1 MALTLGQLLGGAGVV
16 GQGWREEEDA
26 QRRSREIELRTAELN
41 RLDRLRQEMLQA
53 PMPTPVAV
61 PQFGPIAQL
70 PVAGAP
76 AAPAAQ
82 AAPAAAPAVTA
93 PTQPVPTAQAAPTSG
108 AQAFPVPPQ
117 PTITSR
123 PLTPLEQQQT
133 ANRIALGRVPAA
145 ALDVFQA
152 PGAAALN
159 LASQGAR
166 GINYLFGTE
175 LPTPS
180 FSYTPFYDK
189 YVRQPEQELAAGTK
203 RVVTVSGVPETAPPT
218 APRAQLPDPQRLLQ
232 AMIQVESAGKPD
244 AVSAKGAVGLMQVKP
259 ETAMKPGYGVPSIFD
274 FVAQQAGGEY
284 KGKRNAATA
293 AALLKD
299 PQIGAAYGQRYM
311 DAMLQKYDGNLEYA
325 LAAYN
330 AGPGRIDNWLST
342 GADPAK
348 LPKETRD
355 YVPKVL
361 GALGIAPTQT
371 TAPAAAAPTAP
382 APVAGLNIPGVSAAQ
397 AAAAAPAAAAPT
409 PATPAAV
416 PTPVRS
422 EADFYLANPQ
432 SIPLD
437 MQRAMQQR
445 AEVERLAG
453 MYQRAGMGAQFM
465 EARAKLMELDNG
477 MTYLQGMQG
486 LQEFTLAN
494 DPRRLAAVWSQ
505 YAGVPVGIQP
515 RTDGKFDIVVN
526 GRKTKTGVTASDI
539 ADSARSA
546 FDATYRQQKGAA
558 SAKYN
563 EEQFKTQLEIQKNNA
578 QQLAQMIRELAVQRA
593 QGNAQLAV
601 EQLKQFRYDVK
612 PTGAGDGTVIITPPG
627 SGTPYLFNP
636 SGRTI
641 EVDGVKITSNSA
653 YPIAGLPTYGGVQTR

>member
-70 PVAGAP
+70 PVVG
-76 AAPAAQ
+76 APAAQ

-93 PTQPVPTAQAAPTSG
+93 PTQPVPTAQAAPTTG
-108 AQAFPVPPQ
+108 AQAFPVAPQ
-117 PTITSR
+117 PTIQSR
-123 PLTPLEQQQT
+123 PLTPPEQQQT
-133 ANRIALGRVPAA
+133 ANRIALGKVPAA

-159 LASQGAR
+159 LVSQGAR

-203 RVVTVSGVPETAPPT
+203 RVVTVSGVPETAPAA
-218 APRAQLPDPQRLLQ
+218 APNPQLPDPQRLLQ

-244 AVSAKGAVGLMQVKP
+244 AVSGKGAVGLMQVKP
-259 ETAMKPGYGVPSIFD
+259 ETAMSPGYGVPNIFD

-311 DAMLQKYDGNLEYA
+311 DAMLQKYNGNLEYA

-330 AGPGRIDNWLST
+330 AGPRRIDNWLAA
-342 GADPAK
+342 GADPVK
-348 LPKETRD
+348 LPKETRE

-361 GALGIAPTQT
+361 GALGIAPTQAA
-371 TAPAAAAPTAP
+371 APAAAAPAAP
-382 APVAGLNIPGVSAAQ
+382 APVAGLNIPGVSTAQ
-397 AAAAAPAAAAPT
+397 AAPAPAAPAAAPVAAPV
-409 PATPAAV
+409 AAQA
-416 PTPVRS
+416 PKLS
-422 EADFYLANPQ
+422 ESDFYLANPQ

-445 AEVERLAG
+445 GEVERLAG
-453 MYQRAGMGAQFM
+453 MYQRAGMGVQFM

-494 DPRRLAAVWSQ
+494 DPRRLASVWSQ

-526 GRKTKTGVTASDI
+526 GRKTKTGVTASEI
-539 ADSARSA
+539 SDSARSA
-546 FDATYRQQKGAA
+546 FDQTYRQQKGAA

-563 EEQFKTQLEIQKNNA
+563 EETFKAQLEIQKNNA
-578 QQLAQMIRELAVQRA
+578 QQLAQMIREIAVQRT
-593 QGNAQLAV
+593 QGNFQLAV

-627 SGTPYLFNP
+627 SGVPFLYNP
-636 SGRTI
+636 TNKTVSP
-641 EVDGVKITSNSA
+641 DGVKIESNAA
-653 YPIAGLPTYGGVQTR
+653 YPIQGLPTYGGVQTR

>member
-26 QRRSREIELRTAELN
+26 QRRSREIELRTAEMN

-70 PVAGAP
+70 PVVG
-76 AAPAAQ
+76 APAAQ

-93 PTQPVPTAQAAPTSG
+93 PTQPVPTAQAAPTTG
-108 AQAFPVPPQ
+108 AQTFPVAPQ
-117 PTITSR
+117 PAITSR
-123 PLTPLEQQQT
+123 TLPPVQPALTQT
-133 ANRIALGRVPAA
+133 EADRLALLRAPTA
-145 ALDVFQA
+145 ALDVIQA
-152 PGAAALN
+152 PAAAGLN
-159 LASQGAR
+159 LVTAAGEQVINLGGRLINAVTGREVAPTDVR
-166 GINYLFGTE
+166 G
-175 LPTPS
+175 PRWS
-180 FSYTPFYDK
+180 MTPFYDK
-189 YVRQPEQELAAGTK
+189 YVRQPEQAAMEAAQTQQ
-203 RVVTVSGVPETAPPT
+203 
-218 APRAQLPDPQRLLQ
+218 RAQLPPTPQLPGPQRLLQ
-232 AMIQVESAGKPD
+232 AMITVESAGKPG
-244 AVSAKGAVGLMQVKP
+244 AVSSKGAVGLMQVLP
-259 ETAMKPGYGVPSIFD
+259 STAMNPGYGLPNIFD
-274 FVAQQAGGEY
+274 FAQQMGMQVGRRNEAEA
-284 KGKRNAATA
+284 KR
-293 AALLKD
+293 LLAD
-299 PQIGAAYGQRYM
+299 PAVGAAYGQRYM
-311 DAMLQKYDGNLEYA
+311 DAMLQRYNGNLEYA

-330 AGPGRIDNWLST
+330 AGPRRIDNWLAA
-342 GADPAK
+342 GADFNK
-348 LPKETRD
+348 LPKETRE
-355 YVPKVL
+355 YIPKVL
-361 GALGIAPTQT
+361 AALSPAGA
-371 TAPAAAAPTAP
+371 APAAAPAGAAPAAP
-382 APVAGLNIPGVSAAQ
+382 APIAGLNIPGISAAQ
-397 AAAAAPAAAAPT
+397 AAPV
-409 PATPAAV
+409 AV

-453 MYQRAGMGAQFM
+453 MYQRAGMGMEFM
-465 EARAKLMELDNG
+465 QTRAKLMEIDNG

-526 GRKTKTGVTASDI
+526 GKRTKEGVSASDI

-546 FDATYRQQKGAA
+546 FDQTYRQQKSAA

-563 EEQFKTQLEIQKNNA
+563 EETFKAQLEIQKNNA
-578 QQLAQMIRELAVQRA
+578 QQLAQMIREIAVQRV
-593 QGNAQLAV
+593 QGNTQLAV

-641 EVDGVKITSNSA
+641 EVDGVKITSNAA

>member
-16 GQGWREEEDA
+16 SRGWREEEDA
-26 QRRSREIELRTAELN
+26 QRRSRELELRTAELN
-41 RLDRLRQEMLQA
+41 RMDRLRQEMLQA
-53 PMPTPVAV
+53 PMPTPVSV
-61 PQFGPIAQL
+61 PQFGPLAQL
-70 PVAGAP
+70 PVSGAQP
-76 AAPAAQ
+76 AAPAA
-82 AAPAAAPAVTA
+82 AAPVAAAPVAVRA
-93 PTQPVPTAQAAPTSG
+93 PAQPVPVAQAAPTG
-108 AQAFPVPPQ
+108 AQTFPVAPQ
-117 PTITSR
+117 PTVTAR
-123 PLTPLEQQQT
+123 PLTPDEIRQET
-133 ANRIALGRVPAA
+133 NRLSLLRAPTA
-145 ALDVFQA
+145 ALDVIQA
-152 PGAAALN
+152 PAAAGLN
-159 LASQGAR
+159 LASQAAR

-189 YVRQPEQELAAGTK
+189 YVRQPEQALASGERRA
-203 RVVTVSGVPETAPPT
+203 VTVAGVPTTPT
-218 APRAQLPDPQRLLQ
+218 PEPRPASLPDPQRLLQ
-232 AMIQVESAGKPD
+232 AMISVESGGRAD
-244 AVSAKGAVGLMQVKP
+244 AVSGKGAVGLMQVKP
-259 ETAMKPGYGVPSIFD
+259 STAMDPGFGIPNIFD

-284 KGKRNAATA
+284 RGKRDAATA
-293 AALLKD
+293 SALLKD

-311 DAMLQKYDGNLEYA
+311 DGMLQKYNGNLEYA

-330 AGPGRIDNWLST
+330 AGPRRIDSWLSA

-361 GALGIAPTQT
+361 QALNPQAQAP
-371 TAPAAAAPTAP
+371 AVPAAAAPTAP
-382 APVAGLNIPGVSAAQ
+382 AAPAGLTIPGVPAPATP
-397 AAAAAPAAAAPT
+397 APAAAAAV
-409 PATPAAV
+409 PAPVAA

-445 AEVERLAG
+445 AEIERLAG

-505 YAGVPVGIQP
+505 YAGVPIGIQP

-539 ADSARSA
+539 SDSARSA

-563 EEQFKTQLEIQKNNA
+563 EETFKAQLEIQKNNA
-578 QQLAQMIRELAVQRA
+578 QQLAQMIREI
-593 QGNAQLAV
+593 AV
-601 EQLKQFRYDVK
+601 ERVRGNSAQALEWAKANYGWDIK
-612 PTGAGDGTVIITPPG
+612 PTGAGDGTVIIRAPG
-627 SGTPYLFNP
+627 AAPFLFNP
-636 SGRTI
+636 TGKTVSP
-641 EVDGVKITSNSA
+641 DGVKIPANSA
-653 YPIAGLPTYGGVQTR
+653 YPIQGLPSYGGVKP

>member
-16 GQGWREEEDA
+16 GRGWREEEDA

-93 PTQPVPTAQAAPTSG
+93 PTQPVPTAQAAPTTG
-108 AQAFPVPPQ
+108 AQSFPVAPQ
-117 PTITSR
+117 PAITSR
-123 PLTPLEQQQT
+123 TLPPVQPALTQT
-133 ANRIALGRVPAA
+133 EADRLALLRAPTA
-145 ALDVFQA
+145 ALDVIQA
-152 PGAAALN
+152 PAAAGLN
-159 LASQGAR
+159 LVTSAGEQIINLGGRFINAVTGREVAPTDVR
-166 GINYLFGTE
+166 GPRWSL
-175 LPTPS
+175 
-180 FSYTPFYDK
+180 TPFYDK
-189 YVRQPEQELAAGTK
+189 YVRQPEQAAMEAAQAQQRAEL
-203 RVVTVSGVPETAPPT
+203 PPT
-218 APRAQLPDPQRLLQ
+218 PQLPDPQRLLQ
-232 AMIQVESAGKPD
+232 AMIAVESAGNPG
-244 AVSAKGAVGLMQVKP
+244 AVSGKGAVGLMQVLP
-259 ETAMKPGYGVPSIFD
+259 STAMNPGFGLPNVFD
-274 FVAQQAGGEY
+274 FAQQMGVQVGRRDEAEA
-284 KGKRNAATA
+284 KR
-293 AALLKD
+293 LLAD
-299 PQIGAAYGQRYM
+299 PAVGAAYGQRYM
-311 DAMLQKYDGNLEYA
+311 DAMLQRYNGNLEYA

-330 AGPGRIDNWLST
+330 AGPKRIDNWLAA
-342 GADPAK
+342 GADFNK
-348 LPKETRD
+348 LPKETRE
-355 YVPKVL
+355 YIPKVL
-361 GALGIAPTQT
+361 AALS
-371 TAPAAAAPTAP
+371 PA
-382 APVAGLNIPGVSAAQ
+382 G
-397 AAAAAPAAAAPT
+397 AAPAATPAATPATAGLAIPGSNTTQAAEVPT
-409 PATPAAV
+409 VPATPAVV
-416 PTPVRS
+416 PIPVRS

-453 MYQRAGMGAQFM
+453 MYQRAGMGMQYM

-526 GRKTKTGVTASDI
+526 GRKTKTGVTASEISDL
-539 ADSARSA
+539 ARSA
-546 FDATYRQQKGAA
+546 FDATYRQQKGEA
-558 SAKYN
+558 SVKYN
-563 EEQFKTQLEIQKNNA
+563 EEQFKAQLDIQKENA
-578 QQLAQMIRELAVQRA
+578 KQLSQMIRELAVQRA
-593 QGNAQLAV
+593 QGNTQLAV
-601 EQLKQFRYDVK
+601 EQLKQFRYDVR
-612 PTGAGDGTVIITPPG
+612 PTGSGDGTVIITPPG
-627 SGTPYLFNP
+627 SGIPYLFNP
-636 SGRTI
+636 SGHTI

-653 YPIAGLPTYGGVQTR
+653 YPISGLPTYGGVQTR

>member
-70 PVAGAP
+70 PVVGV
-76 AAPAAQ
+76 PAAQ

-93 PTQPVPTAQAAPTSG
+93 PTQPVPTAQAAPTTG
-108 AQAFPVPPQ
+108 AQTFPVAPQ
-117 PTITSR
+117 PAITSR
-123 PLTPLEQQQT
+123 TLPPVQPALTQT
-133 ANRIALGRVPAA
+133 EADRLALLKAPTA

-152 PGAAALN
+152 PVAGALN
-159 LASQGAR
+159 LATMAGEQVINLGGRLVNAVTGREVAPTDVR
-166 GINYLFGTE
+166 GPRWSL
-175 LPTPS
+175 
-180 FSYTPFYDK
+180 TPFYDK
-189 YVRQPEQELAAGTK
+189 YVRQPEQAAMEQAQAQQREGL
-203 RVVTVSGVPETAPPT
+203 PPT
-218 APRAQLPDPQRLLQ
+218 PQLPDPQRLLQ
-232 AMIQVESAGKPD
+232 AMIQVESAGKPG
-244 AVSAKGAVGLMQVKP
+244 AVSGKGAVGLMQVLP
-259 ETAMKPGYGVPSIFD
+259 STAMNPGFGLPNVFD
-274 FVAQQAGGEY
+274 FAQQMGTQVGRRNEAEA
-284 KGKRNAATA
+284 KR
-293 AALLKD
+293 LLAD
-299 PQIGAAYGQRYM
+299 PAVGAAYGQRYM
-311 DAMLQKYDGNLEYA
+311 DAMLERYNGNLEYA

-330 AGPGRIDNWLST
+330 AGPRRIDNWLAA
-342 GADPAK
+342 GADFNK

-355 YVPKVL
+355 YIPKVL
-361 GALGIAPTQT
+361 AALG
-371 TAPAAAAPTAP
+371 APAAAAPATGAPAAP
-382 APVAGLNIPGVSAAQ
+382 APAASVAGLNIPGVSTAQ
-397 AAAAAPAAAAPT
+397 AAPAAPVAAPT
-409 PATPAAV
+409 PKL
-416 PTPVRS
+416 S
-422 EADFYLANPQ
+422 ESDFYLANSQ

-437 MQRAMQQR
+437 MQRAIQQR
-445 AEVERLAG
+445 GEVERLAG
-453 MYQRAGMGAQFM
+453 MYQRAGMGMQFM

-486 LQEFTLAN
+486 LREFTLAN

-526 GRKTKTGVTASDI
+526 GRKTKTGVSASDI

-546 FDATYRQQKGAA
+546 FDQTYRQQKSAA
-558 SAKYN
+558 SSEYN
-563 EEQFKTQLEIQKNNA
+563 KEQFKAQLEIQKNNA

-601 EQLKQFRYDVK
+601 EQLKQSRYDVK
-612 PTGAGDGTVIITPPG
+612 PTGAGDGTVVITPPG

>member
-16 GQGWREEEDA
+16 GRGWREEEDA
-26 QRRSREIELRTAELN
+26 QRRSRELELRTAELN
-41 RLDRLRQEMLQA
+41 RMDRLRQEMLQA
-53 PMPTPVAV
+53 PMPTTVGV
-61 PQFGPIAQL
+61 PQFGPLAQL
-70 PVAGAP
+70 PVAGAQP
-76 AAPAAQ
+76 AAPATAAPVAVRAPAQPVPVAQ
-82 AAPAAAPAVTA
+82 AAPAT
-93 PTQPVPTAQAAPTSG
+93 G
-108 AQAFPVPPQ
+108 AQTFPVAPQ
-117 PTITSR
+117 PTVTAR
-123 PLTPLEQQQT
+123 PLSPEEIRQET
-133 ANRIALGRVPAA
+133 NRLSLLRAPTA
-145 ALDVFQA
+145 ALDVIQA
-152 PGAAALN
+152 PAAAGLN
-159 LASQGAR
+159 LASQAAR

-189 YVRQPEQELAAGTK
+189 YVRQPEQALASGERRA
-203 RVVTVSGVPETAPPT
+203 VTVAGVPTTPT
-218 APRAQLPDPQRLLQ
+218 PEPRPASLPDPQRLLQ
-232 AMIQVESAGKPD
+232 AMISVESGGRAD
-244 AVSAKGAVGLMQVKP
+244 AVSGKGAVGLMQVKP
-259 ETAMKPGYGVPSIFD
+259 DTAMSPGYGIPNIFD

-284 KGKRNAATA
+284 RGKRDAATA
-293 AALLKD
+293 TALLKD

-311 DAMLQKYDGNLEYA
+311 DGMLQKYNGNLEYA

-330 AGPGRIDNWLST
+330 AGPRRIDNWLSA

-361 GALGIAPTQT
+361 QALNPQAQAPAAPAAGAPAAPVTPAAPTGLIIPG
-371 TAPAAAAPTAP
+371 APAAAVP
-382 APVAGLNIPGVSAAQ
+382 APVAA
-397 AAAAAPAAAAPT
+397 
-409 PATPAAV
+409 

-445 AEVERLAG
+445 AEIERLAG

-505 YAGVPVGIQP
+505 YAGVPIGIQP

-539 ADSARSA
+539 SDSARSA

-563 EEQFKTQLEIQKNNA
+563 EEQFKVQLEIQKNNA
-578 QQLAQMIRELAVQRA
+578 QQLAQMIREIAVERIK
-593 QGNAQLAV
+593 GNNAQALEWAKANYGWDIRPLGGEGGV
-601 EQLKQFRYDVK
+601 VIRAPGAAPFFFN
-612 PTGAGDGTVIITPPG
+612 PTGKTLSP
-627 SGTPYLFNP
+627 
-636 SGRTI
+636 
-641 EVDGVKITSNSA
+641 DGVKIPANSA
-653 YPIAGLPTYGGVQTR
+653 YPIQGLPSYGGVKP